1 MLYKVIA
8 VDLNIS
14 NRTQALGQ
22 LINEA
27 VQKEGYKVQGG
38 IAANNYELYVL
49 MVKEDNENNE
59 NKKEEKN

>member
-1 MLYKVIA
+1 MLYKVIT
-8 VDLNIS
+8 VDRDTV

-59 NKKEEKN
+59 NKKEKN

>member
-8 VDLNIS
+8 VDLNIP

-27 VQKEGYKVQGG
+27 VKEGYKVQGG

-49 MVKEDNENNE
+49 MVKEDNK
-59 NKKEEKN
+59 NKKINKKKN

>member
-1 MLYKVIA
+1 M
-8 VDLNIS
+8 NIS
-14 NRTQALGQ
+14 NRTQRLGQ

-49 MVKEDNENNE
+49 MVKEDNEN
-59 NKKEEKN
+59 KKEEKN

>member
-8 VDLNIS
+8 VDLNIP
-14 NRTQALGQ
+14 NRTQALEQ

-49 MVKEDNENNE
+49 IVKEDNENKKI
-59 NKKEEKN
+59 NKKKN

>member
-1 MLYKVIA
+1 MLYKVIK
-8 VDLNIS
+8 VDRDTV
-14 NRTQALGQ
+14 NRTQALEQ

-49 MVKEDNENNE
+49 MVKENNE
-59 NKKEEKN
+59 NKKEKN

>member
-8 VDLNIS
+8 VDLNIP

-27 VQKEGYKVQGG
+27 VKEGYKVQGG

-49 MVKEDNENNE
+49 MVKEDNENKE
-59 NKKEEKN
+59 NKEEKIN

>member
-8 VDLNIS
+8 VDLNIP
-14 NRTQALGQ
+14 NRTQALEQ

-49 MVKEDNENNE
+49 MVKEDNEN
-59 NKKEEKN
+59 KEEKIN